1 MLRCSSDRTA
11 ELEAEAE
18 ADLVEEVAEAEEVAE
33 VAARLQ
39 SPWLRSQLVM
49 PRTLAMLRLAAA
61 GELWS

>member
-11 ELEAEAE
+11 ELEAEA
-18 ADLVEEVAEAEEVAE
+18 DLVEEVAE